1 MNNQFQDFSNQ
12 MIAKHKGFGQMFDS
26 APMVFPELEPAGE
39 TGGTTIENH
48 YIKNLYQIQNL
59 TEENHLY
66 HQNLQFVTNIL
77 EKKLEQRV
85 VPSVEK
91 LVEKTIQ
98 EELPDVEHQVIREM
112 TDRLHTLVKEG
123 GVEQLTVLR
132 EQLQKETERQKE
144 LIRRETEVRT
154 EKITDKAIREVK
166 IAESKREPDR
176 EIRIAETKRESDH
189 EIRTAETKREL
200 DHEIRTAETKRELDH
215 EIRFEQNK
223 TTEITNLTEQEILL
237 RKIENIYYSSTQN
250 HFYGNTG
257 QIGVQTMVQ
266 TGEHM
271 AARSGEHMAVQT
283 DVYTSRQPG
292 VETETRPERTESW
305 TWELQ
310 NRTLQAKELQ
320 AQKVPQRA
328 FDTLHLEYEAQV
340 PEEVTGN
347 TQGSE
352 ILVPG
357 VQTAPGMVQGISVT
371 MPDTPEFL
379 KTQERIL
386 EQQREII
393 ARQLKEITK
402 LQTQDRQ
409 TVTKLQNRVQQ
420 SERAEQIETVRTRE
434 SENVAESRSQT
445 QIQTRSTVPSAESE
459 ERAQPQNRFR
469 NTETQPHMELQEQN
483 ILNGQSSVPK
493 YRSRSVFR
501 VEDLKRRRQPAESFQ
516 EAELLY
522 SFEQTSDEHWNEIRQ
537 EIAKE
542 LRNEENKKN
551 QESGKL
557 SEEQNRMT
565 EGTVSGTAGVPAVAP
580 EAEKLSQAQFSSPRQ
595 LAERIFRQAGETI
608 RQKTN
613 GTVTIHPAALE
624 YLEQALNP
632 ESGQI
637 SGTAQEHWGQVQQAV
652 QPVMEHLQ
660 SAEMQPSDEN
670 TVVVHTIE
678 RILDAYRVQREPVK
692 AAARSVK
699 PKTVMMQMA
708 GQPETT
714 MIQAPAGVQLG
725 GPENARMQSQAVSQP
740 GAVRPQ
746 VQMAGQPGAVR
757 VQSGTV
763 MIQLSGTPAK
773 GAMEQAPMIYPEE
786 VSPEEQAEQS
796 RKIEKQIHEITQN
809 IKEVKKSTVVHQ
821 EILTE
826 QQKEVVREVIR
837 QAPETVKEKDV
848 STLIRR
854 QVQREVETQVDA
866 SLGQMTNRV
875 YRRIEEKLR
884 TERGRRGL
892 L

>member
-12 MIAKHKGFGQMFDS
+12 MIAKHKGFGQAFDS
-26 APMVFPELEPAGE
+26 APMVFPELESAGE

-66 HQNLQFVTNIL
+66 RQNLQFVTNIL

-123 GVEQLTVLR
+123 GVEQLSVLR
-132 EQLQKETERQKE
+132 EQLQQEVKTRTKEVQ
-144 LIRRETEVRT
+144 RETEVRMT
-154 EKITDKAIREVK
+154 ETRRELEREVRSLEMKRELIREVR
-166 IAESKREPDR
+166 ATESSRDQQITVNNREV
-176 EIRIAETKRESDH
+176 ETRTESNSTEKDH
-189 EIRTAETKREL
+189 
-200 DHEIRTAETKRELDH
+200 
-215 EIRFEQNK
+215 
-223 TTEITNLTEQEILL
+223 TTEVQKQEQLTELQKLATTTNLMKQEILL
-237 RKIENIYYSSTQN
+237 RKIENIYNSSTQN
-250 HFYGNTG
+250 HFYGNAG
-257 QIGVQTMVQ
+257 QMGVRNVMQMD
-266 TGEHM
+266 EHM
-271 AARSGEHMAVQT
+271 VIQPSEYMTAQARVQM
-283 DVYTSRQPG
+283 
-292 VETETRPERTESW
+292 
-305 TWELQ
+305 
-310 NRTLQAKELQ
+310 
-320 AQKVPQRA
+320 PQRT
-328 FDTLHLEYEAQV
+328 FDSLHLEYGAQV

-347 TQGSE
+347 TQSQE
-352 ILVPG
+352 VPE
-357 VQTAPGMVQGISVT
+357 M
-371 MPDTPEFL
+371 PEFL
-379 KTQERIL
+379 QTQERAL
-386 EQQREII
+386 EQQRETI

-434 SENVAESRSQT
+434 SENVAESQSQT
-445 QIQTRSTVPSAESE
+445 QIQTRSTVPSAERA

-469 NTETQPHMELQEQN
+469 NTETQSHMELPEQN
-483 ILNGQSSVPK
+483 ILNGQASVPEH
-493 YRSRSVFR
+493 RSRSVFR
-501 VEDLKRRRQPAESFQ
+501 VEDLKRRRHPAQAFQ

-522 SFEQTSDEHWNEIRQ
+522 SFEQASDEHWNEIRQ
-537 EIAKE
+537 EIIKE
-542 LRNEENKKN
+542 LQSEKN
-551 QESGKL
+551 RESGKP

-565 EGTVSGTAGVPAVAP
+565 ERTVSGTAGVTTATP
-580 EAEKLSQAQFSSPRQ
+580 EVGKMPQAQVSGARQ
-595 LAERIFRQAGETI
+595 LAERILRQAGETI
-608 RQKTN
+608 RQKTG

-624 YLEQALNP
+624 YLEQALDAEN
-632 ESGQI
+632 GQI
-637 SGTAQEHWGQVQQAV
+637 SGTAQKQQRQVQQEV
-652 QPVMEHLQ
+652 QPAMEHLQ
-660 SAEMQPSDEN
+660 LTEIRPSDEN

-699 PKTVMMQMA
+699 PKTVMMQV
-708 GQPETT
+708 QP
-714 MIQAPAGVQLG
+714 VD
-725 GPENARMQSQAVSQP
+725 QSDALLVQP

-746 VQMAGQPGAVR
+746 VQIAGQPGTVR
-757 VQSGTV
+757 VQSGIV
-763 MIQLSGTPAK
+763 MTQLPGTPAR
-773 GAMEQAPMIYPEE
+773 GAMEQASMIYPEE
-786 VSPEEQAEQS
+786 ISPEEQAEQS
-796 RKIEKQIHEITQN
+796 RKIEKQIHEITQD